1 MPSLTVWEKMFWQFL
16 IKQILF
22 KLSLYIYICHI
33 IHSEL
38 NECEVVII
46 AEILFIRK
54 CTVGNIVSINN
65 DSRGGIMTF
74 SLW

>member
-1 MPSLTVWEKMFWQFL
+1 MRKDVLTVFNQTDIIQAKF
-16 IKQILF
+16 I
-22 KLSLYIYICHI
+22 YIYICHI